1 MRSLRAFV
9 TDAIISGLLVV
20 VPLYLTGLLLLKV
33 VQSLQRVLE
42 PVEELLPDLPFGEYV
57 LAFLILL
64 LLAFLVGAAMQTK
77 AGLRL
82 SDRVQ
87 DRLLSRI
94 PGYTLFRG
102 LTRQFTG
109 SKDEKSWKPVLAEIE
124 EALVPAFV
132 IEELPD
138 GRYTVFVPSVPTPLA
153 GTVYIL
159 TPERVHKID
168 IPFSQAALVVARWGA
183 GSKEL
188 IEALNRSEPGSGL
201 TDSNSCRSSRL
212 S

>member
-9 TDAIISGLLVV
+9 SDAIISGLLVV

-33 VQSLQRVLE
+33 LQSLKQALE
-42 PVEELLPDLPFGEYV
+42 PVESLLPDLVYGEYA
-57 LAFLILL
+57 LAILILL
-64 LLAFLVGAAMQTK
+64 LLAFLIGVALQTST
-77 AGLRL
+77 GRRL
-82 SDRVQ
+82 SDRFQ
-87 DRLLSRI
+87 DKLLSRI
-94 PGYTLFRG
+94 PGYSLFRG

-124 EALVPAFV
+124 EALVPAFI
-132 IEELPD
+132 IEELAD
-138 GRYTVFVPSVPTPLA
+138 GRFTVFVPSVPTPLA

-183 GSKEL
+183 GSKDL
-188 IEALNRSEPGSGL
+188 IEALNRKQG
-201 TDSNSCRSSRL
+201 
-212 S
+212 

>member
-42 PVEELLPDLPFGEYV
+42 PVESLLPDLPYGEYV

-64 LLAFLVGAAMQTK
+64 LLAFVVGVAMETK
-77 AGLRL
+77 AGQVL
-82 SDRVQ
+82 SSRFQ
-87 DRLLSRI
+87 DKVLSRI
-94 PGYTLFRG
+94 PGYSLFRG

-109 SKDEKSWKPVLAEIE
+109 SKEEKTWKPVLAEIE
-124 EALVPAFV
+124 EALVPAFI
-132 IEELPD
+132 IEELKD
-138 GRYTVFVPSVPTPLA
+138 GRFTVFVPSVPTPLA

-159 TPERVHKID
+159 TPERVHKVD

-183 GSKEL
+183 GANAL
-188 IEALNRSEPGSGL
+188 IDALNRKQG
-201 TDSNSCRSSRL
+201 
-212 S
+212 

>member
-1 MRSLRAFV
+1 MRTIRAFI

-33 VQSLQRVLE
+33 IQSLQQVLQ
-42 PVEELLPDLPFGEYV
+42 PVESLLPDLIYGEYV
-57 LAFLILL
+57 LALLILL
-64 LLAFLVGAAMQTK
+64 LLAFLIGVALQSSTGQ
-77 AGLRL
+77 RL
-82 SDRVQ
+82 SNKFQ
-87 DRLLSRI
+87 DKVLARI

-124 EALVPAFV
+124 EALVPAFI
-132 IEELPD
+132 IEELKD
-138 GRYTVFVPSVPTPLA
+138 GRFTVFVPSVPTPLA

-159 TPERVHKID
+159 TPERVHKVD

-183 GSKEL
+183 GANEM
-188 IEALNRSEPGSGL
+188 IEALNRSDRTPP
-201 TDSNSCRSSRL
+201 TRAPSRD
-212 S
+212 